1 MDREKNK
8 RGHTRSR
15 QGQKTPGLADAQKK
29 QDIREAERLQ
39 ERRAE
44 EAVQQ
49 ELGEQIQ
56 NILQEE
62 TRAVRVSGPEI
73 PESEALEQKISKPR
87 MSEPKTLE
95 LETSSQVQE
104 IPSQD
109 PSKREEGAGR
119 RRRSARQKRGWRRL
133 WKRFFL
139 MLLLIL
145 FVAAAGCGLLGW
157 KFYTICREEVEGLV
171 ADSTEADFLPG
182 QASYFYDAAGNVL
195 AKISGDEDS
204 QYLPYEEIPQ
214 DAVNAFIAIE
224 DRTFWENCGVD
235 FKGILRVGI
244 NFILTKGEEVHGAS
258 TITQQLARNQYLT
271 RDVSIKRKVK
281 EILIAMDLTEK
292 YSKEQIM
299 EFYIN
304 DINYANTYYGLQAAA
319 KGYFGKDADE
329 LSLSQIAYLCAIPNS
344 PSYYNPYRHPDH
356 ALARRDKILGDMLT
370 MGYITQEE
378 HDAAVA
384 EEITVTG
391 NSYEMRN
398 YETTYAIDCAVRWL
412 MERDGFQF
420 EYGFSS
426 YDDYKAYQTA
436 YEESY
441 AAAKDELYT
450 GGYRIYTSL
459 DPAKQEILQSAV
471 DQVLSFDEETA
482 DNGIYALQG
491 AAVAVNNDTGLV
503 EAIVGGRSQETS
515 TYTLNR
521 AFQSFRQP
529 GSSIKPLIVY
539 APALENGYAS
549 FSSVKDISVDAA
561 KEPKADVASLPG
573 NWITLRQAVEKSRNG
588 AAWWLFNEVTPEEGL
603 SYLTQM
609 RFDKIV
615 PDDYNMAASLGG
627 FTYGVTAEEMAGAFS
642 ALENG
647 GVYREPDCIIR
658 MENLAGEN
666 IYTGRESK
674 EVYSRQTAAVMVD
687 VMKGVISKGT
697 ARGMGWKS
705 RIEAAGK
712 TGTTNNSKDG
722 WFCGMTPYYTV
733 TVWVGYDTPRTLS
746 SLYGS
751 SYPASIWKQ
760 AMEGLTAG
768 LPEAAFT
775 APGSEKEDIKKEG
788 RGEYLEGYD
797 DSHVLSPNYT
807 VGDYRKDHALADE
820 AQKYIDQMAGASPEE
835 QERLRKKAESAINRI
850 YGQTLKGQMKEV
862 LDGAG
867 KS

>member
-1 MDREKNK
+1 MDRERNE
-8 RGHTRSR
+8 RGHTRGR
-15 QGQKTPGLADAQKK
+15 QGQKTPGPADAQKR
-29 QDIREAERLQ
+29 QDRKEAKRLQ

-56 NILQEE
+56 SILEEE
-62 TRAVRVSGPEI
+62 TG
-73 PESEALEQKISKPR
+73 EQEGARQQKAARPDPLSR
-87 MSEPKTLE
+87 EPAART
-95 LETSSQVQE
+95 
-104 IPSQD
+104 
-109 PSKREEGAGR
+109 EEEAGR
-119 RRRSARQKRGWRRL
+119 RRRPARQKKGWRRL

-139 MLLLIL
+139 MFLLIL
-145 FVAAAGCGLLGW
+145 FVAAAGCGFLGW
-157 KFYTICREEVEGLV
+157 KFYTICKEEVDGLV
-171 ADSTEADFLPG
+171 ANSTEADFLPG
-182 QASYFYDAAGNVL
+182 QASYFYDVNGNVL

-258 TITQQLARNQYLT
+258 TITQQLARNRYLT

-299 EFYIN
+299 EFYVN

-356 ALARRDKILGDMLT
+356 ALTRRDKILGDMLT

-412 MERDGFQF
+412 MEREGFSF

-426 YDDYKAYQTA
+426 YDDYKSYQAA

-471 DQVLSFDEETA
+471 DQVLSFDAETA

-491 AAVAVNNDTGLV
+491 AAGAVNNDTGLV

-539 APALENGYAS
+539 APALEEGYAS
-549 FSSVKDISVDAA
+549 FSSVKDINVDAA

-609 RFDKIV
+609 QFDKIV

-647 GVYREPDCIIR
+647 GVYREPDCIVR
-658 MENLAGEN
+658 MENLAGED
-666 IYTGRESK
+666 IYTGREPK
-674 EVYSRQTAAVMVD
+674 EVYSQQTAAVMVD
-687 VMKGVISKGT
+687 VMKGVISRGT

-705 RIEAAGK
+705 GIEAAGK

-768 LPEAAFT
+768 LPEAAF
-775 APGSEKEDIKKEG
+775 AVPEAEKEDIKKEG

-807 VGDYRKDHALADE
+807 VGDYRRDHALADE

-850 YGQTLKGQMKEV
+850 YGRTLKGQMEEV
-862 LDGAG
+862 LAGAG

>member
-1 MDREKNK
+1 MDREKK
-8 RGHTRSR
+8 ERGHTESLQDQRMPKPAD
-15 QGQKTPGLADAQKK
+15 GQKRQNRK
-29 QDIREAERLQ
+29 EAEKLQ
-39 ERRAE
+39 ERQAE

-56 NILQEE
+56 SILQEE
-62 TRAVRVSGPEI
+62 AG
-73 PESEALEQKISKPR
+73 
-87 MSEPKTLE
+87 EP
-95 LETSSQVQE
+95 ETSSQKPSSQE
-104 IPSQD
+104 
-109 PSKREEGAGR
+109 PSKQEPALRTEEGSR
-119 RRRSARQKRGWRRL
+119 RRRRASRQKKG
-133 WKRFFL
+133 WKRLCKRFL
-139 MLLLIL
+139 LLFLLIL
-145 FVAAAGCGLLGW
+145 FVTAAGCGFLGW
-157 KFYTICREEVEGLV
+157 KFYSNCRAEVEGLV
-171 ADSTEADFLPG
+171 AESTEADFLPG

-235 FKGILRVGI
+235 FKGIVRVGI
-244 NFILTKGEEVHGAS
+244 NFILTKGEEMHGAS
-258 TITQQLARNQYLT
+258 TITQQLARNRYLT

-299 EFYIN
+299 EFYVN
-304 DINYANTYYGLQAAA
+304 DINYANTYYGLQAAS

-356 ALARRDKILGDMLT
+356 ALTRRDKILGDMLT

-378 HDAAVA
+378 HDEAVA
-384 EEITVTG
+384 EEIIVTG

-412 MERDGFQF
+412 MEREGFQF
-420 EYGFSS
+420 EYGFSN
-426 YDDYKAYQTA
+426 YDDYKAYQAA

-459 DPAKQEILQSAV
+459 DPAKQEILQGAV
-471 DQVLSFDEETA
+471 DQVLSFDGETA

-642 ALENG
+642 ALEND
-647 GVYREPDCIIR
+647 GVYREPDCIVR
-658 MENLAGEN
+658 MENLSGEN
-666 IYTGRESK
+666 IYTGREPK
-674 EVYSRQTAAVMVD
+674 EVYSKQTASVMVD
-687 VMKGVISKGT
+687 VMKGVISRGT

-705 RIEAAGK
+705 KIEVAGK

-760 AMEGLTAG
+760 AMDGLTAG
-768 LPEAAFT
+768 LAEAVFT
-775 APGSEKEDIKKEG
+775 APEAEKENIKKEG

-807 VGDYRKDHALADE
+807 VGDYRRDHALADE

-835 QERLRKKAESAINRI
+835 QEQLRKKAESAINRI
-850 YGQTLKGQMKEV
+850 YGRTLKGQMQEV
-862 LDGAG
+862 LAGAG

>member
-862 LDGAG
+862 LD
-867 KS
+867 